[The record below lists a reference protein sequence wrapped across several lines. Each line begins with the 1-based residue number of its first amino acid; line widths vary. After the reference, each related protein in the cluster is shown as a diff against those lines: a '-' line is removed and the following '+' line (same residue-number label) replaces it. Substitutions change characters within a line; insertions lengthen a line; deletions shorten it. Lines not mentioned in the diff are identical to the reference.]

1 MRIAIVAG
9 ALVLAVAGRAPG
21 ATPDVV
27 QGSLRVTPE
36 AAVAE
41 ITIAPGW
48 HVNGATP
55 REGFLIPTRLD
66 LTVPE
71 GIRAG
76 AVEYPPP
83 VERTLEVSSGKP
95 VALYEGQVAF
105 RVPLEGVAAVGTGPV
120 SAALRYQAC
129 SDTRCLPPRTLA
141 LVADA
146 RGIAAAG
153 AVPERGNE
161 VGNEV
166 ADRLARLGWGPTLLW
181 LVLLGAALNLT
192 PCVYPL
198 ISVTVAFFGG
208 ASGRD
213 DGRSVL
219 RAFVYVLGLCVS
231 FSTLGA
237 AAALTGS
244 LFGATLQRPEV
255 LGGLAVT
262 MVALALANFGLYTVR
277 LPSGLVRWAAQT
289 GEGTVGAFF
298 MGLTMGIVAAP
309 CIGPVVATLFV
320 YVGAQQ
326 SAPLGVAL
334 FFALGLGMG
343 LPYVGLALAA
353 GRLRRLPR
361 GGAWLA
367 WMEWLFGFVLLGA
380 ALHFATPLL
389 PETVVRVGWAAL
401 LAVAGIVLGL
411 AGTNRFPVVR
421 RVRAAAGIL
430 VALLGVASLLVAETA
445 NPIPWRPFSE
455 DALTQAIAD
464 GRPVLLDFEADWCLP
479 CKEMD
484 RTTFRDPGV
493 VRAAEPFVALR
504 VDATEDDERVKAI
517 LARFRV
523 PGVPT
528 YVVLGPNGVERLRLS
543 GYVPADEMVRA
554 LRTVAPQ
561 EGGPRA
567 KRGVRTTG
575 GPRATRGVRTT
586 GGPRATRGVREPVR
600 ADA

>member
-9 ALVLAVAGRAPG
+9 ALVLAVVGWAP
-21 ATPDVV
+21 AAPPDVV
-27 QGSLRVTPE
+27 HGSLRLTAD

-55 REGFLIPTRLD
+55 RDGFLVPTRLD
-66 LTVPE
+66 LTAPE

-76 AVEYPPP
+76 AVEYPHA
-83 VERTLEVSSGKP
+83 VERTLAVSSGKP
-95 VALYEGQVAF
+95 VALYEGRVAF
-105 RVPLEGVAAVGTGPV
+105 RVPLEVVAADAAGPV
-120 SAALRYQAC
+120 TAALRYQAC
-129 SDTRCLPPRTLA
+129 SDTRCLPPRTLS

-146 RGIAAAG
+146 RDIVAAEPRAPGSEAG
-153 AVPERGNE
+153 SQA
-161 VGNEV
+161 GNEV
-166 ADRLARLGWGPTLLW
+166 ADRLARFGWGPTLLW

-208 ASGRD
+208 TSGRHE
-213 DGRSVL
+213 GRTVL
-219 RAFVYVLGLCVS
+219 RAGFYVLGLCIS
-231 FSTLGA
+231 FSALGA

-262 MVALALANFGLYTVR
+262 MVVLAFANFGLYTVR
-277 LPSGLVRWAAQT
+277 LPSGLVRWASQT
-289 GEGTVGAFF
+289 GEGTMGAFF
-298 MGLTMGIVAAP
+298 MGLTMGIIAAP

-343 LPYVGLALAA
+343 LPYVGLAVAA

-389 PETVVRVGWAAL
+389 PESAVRVGWAAL

-411 AGTNRFPVVR
+411 AGTNRFPAVR
-421 RVRAAAGIL
+421 LVRAAAGIV

-479 CKEMD
+479 CREMD
-484 RTTFRDPGV
+484 RTTFRDPTV

-504 VDATEDDERVKAI
+504 VDATADDERVKAI

-543 GYVPADEMVRA
+543 GYVPAGEMERA
-554 LRTVAPQ
+554 LRSVAPR
-561 EGGPRA
+561 EA
-567 KRGVRTTG
+567 VRS
-575 GPRATRGVRTT
+575 
-586 GGPRATRGVREPVR
+586 
-600 ADA
+600 DA